1 MVVTRADSFV
11 ETEMA
16 TAESRENIIRCVYA
30 RYIELASL
38 TEVGDEDGDEVGDEV
53 GEELGLLEDCLESKC
68 SQNKIYEPQ
77 QETSS
82 MISLPKDLQWATWM
96 VVTMADSFVETEMA
110 TAESRKKIR
119 CVVYTRH

>member
-38 TEVGDEDGDEVGDEV
+38 TEVGDEV

-119 CVVYTRH
+119 CVYTRH